1 MTDHKE
7 TPSIFN
13 QNLDPNIANHQ
24 PLTPLTF
31 LDWSATAFYP
41 DKTAVIPPLRRLY
54 TAISSTP
61 TGSSPGAADSSP
73 LPSRS
78 GV

>member
-1 MTDHKE
+1 MPDP

-31 LDWSATAFYP
+31 LEWSATVYP
-41 DKTAVIPPLRRLY
+41 DKTLRLY
-54 TAISSTP
+54 TAIPSTP

-73 LPSRS
+73 PPSQS
-78 GV
+78 GA